1 MDPKPKLNYNSFE
14 SLVLSLSHPNW
25 KTLQPVLFV
34 IVYRAP
40 GPYSDFISEFSEFLS
55 SLVLK
60 SDKVIIVGDF
70 NIHVDVDNDS
80 LSNAFISLIDS
91 IGFCQSVNKP
101 THCFNHTL
109 DLDLFPHNPF
119 LSDHYLLT
127 FEFILLDYK
136 PLGKT
141 SYSRCLSDSAVA
153 KFKEEIPSVFNSM
166 PCLNLTES
174 YNDFSPSEI
183 DNLVDS
189 AAGSLRS
196 TLDSIAPIKRKL
208 LKHRRLAPWYNH
220 QTRQLKQ
227 IARKSERKWRS
238 SKLLEYCS
246 IWHDH
251 FKIYRKALRN
261 ARGAYYSALK
271 EENKN
276 NPRFLF
282 STVARLTESHSS
294 IEPHIPI
301 TLSTN
306 DFMSFF
312 YNKIITIREK
322 INNQLPSTGISGS
335 PSSGTLNI
343 YLSLH

>member
-1 MDPKPKLNYNSFE
+1 M
-14 SLVLSLSHPNW
+14 
-25 KTLQPVLFV
+25 
-34 IVYRAP
+34 
-40 GPYSDFISEFSEFLS
+40 
-55 SLVLK
+55 LK

-80 LSNAFISLIDS
+80 LSNEFISLIDS

-109 DLDLFPHNPF
+109 DLVLSYGIDIEHLIVFPHNPL
-119 LSDHYLLT
+119 LSDHYLII
-127 FEFILLDYK
+127 FEFLLLDYK

-166 PCLNLTES
+166 PCLNITES
-174 YNDFSPSEI
+174 YNNFSPSQI
-183 DNLVDS
+183 DNLVNG

-196 TLDSIAPIKRKL
+196 TLDSIAPRKL
-208 LKHRRLAPWYNH
+208 KIINHRKLAPWYNH

-227 IARKSERKWRS
+227 ETRKSERKWRA
-238 SKLLEYCS
+238 SKLRGCRL
-246 IWHDH
+246 IWQNDL
-251 FKIYRKALRN
+251 KNYRKALRN
-261 ARGAYYSALK
+261 ARGAYYSALI

-294 IEPHIPI
+294 IEPCIPI
-301 TLSTN
+301 NLSSN
-306 DFMSFF
+306 DFMNFF
-312 YNKIITIREK
+312 YNKIITIK
-322 INNQLPSTGISGS
+322 D
-335 PSSGTLNI
+335 
-343 YLSLH
+343 